1 MNTSPDQNSPVKLER
16 PVIAIL
22 LFDRVEVLDFAGP
35 YEVFAAAR
43 DQSAEPYTEVFTVAD
58 RREVKCYGG
67 LRVITDATFDACPPF
82 DVLIVPGGPGA
93 RERTASQESVIH
105 FIQKQKIA

>member
-16 PVIAIL
+16 PVIALL

-43 DQSAEPYTEVFTVAD
+43 DESYLLERWFG
-58 RREVKCYGG
+58 R
-67 LRVITDATFDACPPF
+67 DA
-82 DVLIVPGGPGA
+82 
-93 RERTASQESVIH
+93 
-105 FIQKQKIA
+105 